1 MRTPEERVA
10 VMHSKMTALRQT
22 RERRKT
28 AALEVLGVTLTL
40 SLAVLIFGRGQPLGS
55 GPGSAFSGSMLFE
68 NAGGYVLT
76 AIVAFMV
83 GMAATLLGLQ
93 WRDRKRQAEQPQDPT
108 QTEETQDTE
117 DPLDSPCSIP
127 QNGKEEV

>member
-55 GPGSAFSGSMLFE
+55 APGSAFSGSMLFE

-76 AIVAFMV
+76 ALVAFMLGV
-83 GMAATLLGLQ
+83 AVTAALKGK
-93 WRDRKRQAEQPQDPT
+93 RKKQK
-108 QTEETQDTE
+108 TEEE
-117 DPLDSPCSIP
+117 A
-127 QNGKEEV
+127 E